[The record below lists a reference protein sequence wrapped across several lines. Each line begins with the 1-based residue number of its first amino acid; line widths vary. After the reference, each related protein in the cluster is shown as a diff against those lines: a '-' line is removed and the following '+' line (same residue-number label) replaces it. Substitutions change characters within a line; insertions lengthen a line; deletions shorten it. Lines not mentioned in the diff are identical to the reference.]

1 MSTIRS
7 AAVAKPTATKSA
19 AQILEEQKARYQALI
34 ERRTKVFVELE
45 PAGRQL
51 EEAEAEAEREFG
63 TRDLAQ
69 LRKMY
74 LEREQENERRV
85 NEFLQS
91 LETLEQ
97 ELAEVERQLAS

>member
-1 MSTIRS
+1 MCSS
-7 AAVAKPTATKSA
+7 D
-19 AQILEEQKARYQALI
+19 LH
-34 ERRTKVFVELE
+34 
-45 PAGRQL
+45 
-51 EEAEAEAEREFG
+51 
-63 TRDLAQ
+63 LAQ